1 MKVIAWV
8 VLIAALVPIQS
19 VLLPHARVWGV
30 TPDLGLIAV
39 CLAGVLGGE
48 LHGLLVGIAMGLVM
62 NLFSAADPVAGM
74 VIKGTIGYISG
85 LAGRHVVYLSP
96 VILAVGILV
105 TSCLAG
111 LLTVSLLKLSE
122 QQGLWWALR
131 TVVLPQSV
139 LDAVVGAV
147 VYWIAWS
154 RLNVE
159 RWMAEYRM

>member
-8 VLIAALVPIQS
+8 VLIAALVPVQS
-19 VLLPHARVWGV
+19 ALLPHASVWGV

-48 LHGLLVGIAMGLVM
+48 LHGLLVGIALGLVM
-62 NLFSAADPVAGM
+62 SLFSAADPVAGM
-74 VIKGTIGYISG
+74 VIKGAVGYVAG

-122 QQGLWWALR
+122 QQDLWWALR
-131 TVVLPQSV
+131 TIVLPQSV

-147 VYWIAWS
+147 VYWVAWS

>member
-1 MKVIAWV
+1 MNVLAWI
-8 VLIAALVPIQS
+8 VLIAVLVPIQS
-19 VLLPHARVWGV
+19 VLLPHASVWGV
-30 TPDLGLIAV
+30 TPDLGLVAV

-48 LHGLLVGIAMGLVM
+48 LYGLLVGVALGLAMS
-62 NLFSAADPVAGM
+62 LFSAADPVASM
-74 VIKGTIGYISG
+74 VIKGAVGYVAG

-105 TSCLAG
+105 TSGVAG
-111 LLTVSLLKLSE
+111 VLTVSLLKLSE
-122 QQGLWWALR
+122 QQSLWWAVR
-131 TVVLPQSV
+131 TVVFPQAV
-139 LDAVVGAV
+139 LDAAVGAA

>member
-19 VLLPHARVWGV
+19 ALLPHATVWGV
-30 TPDLGLIAV
+30 TPDLGLIVV

-48 LHGLLVGIAMGLVM
+48 LHGLLVGIALGLVM
-62 NLFSAADPVAGM
+62 SLFSAADPVAGM
-74 VIKGTIGYISG
+74 VIKGAVGYVAG

-105 TSCLAG
+105 TSCFAG

-122 QQGLWWALR
+122 QQDLWWALR

-147 VYWIAWS
+147 VYWVAWS

>member
-1 MKVIAWV
+1 MKVIVWV

-19 VLLPHARVWGV
+19 VLLPHASVWGV

-48 LHGLLVGIAMGLVM
+48 LHGLLVGIALGLVM
-62 NLFSAADPVAGM
+62 SLFSAADPVTGM
-74 VIKGTIGYISG
+74 VIKGAVGYVAG

-105 TSCLAG
+105 TSCFAG

-122 QQGLWWALR
+122 QQDLWWALR

-139 LDAVVGAV
+139 LDAVVGAG

>member
-1 MKVIAWV
+1 MKILAWV
-8 VLIAALVPIQS
+8 ALIAALVPIQS

-48 LHGLLVGIAMGLVM
+48 LQGLLVGLALGLALS
-62 NLFSAADPVAGM
+62 LFSAADPVSGM
-74 VIKGTIGYISG
+74 MMKGAVGYVAG

-111 LLTVSLLKLSE
+111 LITASLLKLSE
-122 QQGLWWALR
+122 QQDLWWAVR
-131 TVVLPQSV
+131 TVVLPQAV

-147 VYWIAWS
+147 VYWVAWS